1 MINKSLVT
9 FLFFLFLCNVISA
22 QKILRIELE
31 STPVS
36 HSNDSLFLVGSFNGW
51 NPGLPLYKFRK
62 DANGKEF
69 VELKGVPK
77 GIIEYKITRGNWNK
91 VECNTNGTPMLNR
104 ILKLVNDTIVH
115 VNVGGWVD
123 DFPARPPITTKSK
136 QVFVI
141 DTAFFIPQL
150 NRSRRIWIYLPEDY
164 ALSKKRFPVLYL
176 HDGQNLFDVLTAPFG
191 EWGVDEMM
199 DSIRVSKQSIIV
211 GIDHGGNTRL
221 TEYNPFNSRF
231 GKGEGDAYVEFL
243 VNTLKPYIDSVYKTK
258 PSKENTMIAGSSMG
272 GLISMYAALKH
283 PDKFGAAGIFSPA
296 FWIAPEL
303 LTYIKQSKPST
314 YSAFYFVC
322 GELESEKMVSDM
334 LDVYNE
340 VKKTGNKKLLF
351 KTVTNGRHHESFWKQ
366 EIYDCYWWLL
376 KNQTK

>member
-1 MINKSLVT
+1 MINKFIVALL
-9 FLFFLFLCNVISA
+9 FLFFCNAISA
-22 QKILRIELE
+22 QKTLRIELAKK
-31 STPVS
+31 PVA
-36 HSNDSLFLVGSFNGW
+36 HIEDSLFLVGSFNGW
-51 NPGLPLYKFRK
+51 NPGLTLYKFRK
-62 DANGKEF
+62 DVNGKEF

-104 ILKLVNDTIVH
+104 ILKLVNDTIVP
-115 VNVGGWVD
+115 VNVEGWID
-123 DFPARPPITTKSK
+123 DFPARPPVTSKSK
-136 QVFVI
+136 QVFII

-176 HDGQNLFDVLTAPFG
+176 HDGQNLFDILTAPFG

-211 GIDHGGNTRL
+211 AIDHGGDTRL

-231 GKGEGDAYVEFL
+231 GKGEGDAYIDFL
-243 VNTLKPYIDSVYKTK
+243 VNSLKPYIDSVYKTK

-272 GLISMYAALKH
+272 GLISMYAAIKH
-283 PDKFGAAGIFSPA
+283 PDKFGAAGIFSPV
-296 FWIAPEL
+296 FWIAPDL
-303 LTYIKQSKPST
+303 LNYIQQSKPST
-314 YSAFYFVC
+314 HSAFYFVC

-334 LDVYNE
+334 LAVYNE
-340 VKKTGNKKLLF
+340 VKKTGNKNLFF

-366 EIYDCYWWLL
+366 QLYDCYRWLL